1 MQQARSFPDRQSVRT
16 WSPSGPSDLRN
27 KVLLDAQLL
36 AMFVKA
42 LLEKAL
48 REYNGRGEGVSTA
61 VRCSIATPNDARK
74 QREKNENQDCCG
86 ASNR

>member
-1 MQQARSFPDRQSVRT
+1 
-16 WSPSGPSDLRN
+16 
-27 KVLLDAQLL
+27 
-36 AMFVKA
+36 MFVKA